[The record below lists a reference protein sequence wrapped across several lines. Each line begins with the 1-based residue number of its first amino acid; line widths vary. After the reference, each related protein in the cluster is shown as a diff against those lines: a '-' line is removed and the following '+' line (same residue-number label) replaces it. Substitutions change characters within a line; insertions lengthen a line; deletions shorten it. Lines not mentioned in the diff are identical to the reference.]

1 METIL
6 PATAQT
12 FLQAQESFARFRR
25 ALRRSD
31 QQSLDSLLAAVYR
44 HLPPVASAGE
54 SLPLEI
60 LLLAM
65 LVEEHRTV
73 LQLRQRIQDLKE
85 SSWQRSGWQRPG

>member
-1 METIL
+1 MENIL

-12 FLQAQESFARFRR
+12 LLQTQESFARFRR

-31 QQSLDSLLAAVYR
+31 QQSLDILLAAVCR
-44 HLPPVASAGE
+44 HLPLVANAGG
-54 SLPLEI
+54 SLPFEI

-73 LQLRQRIQDLKE
+73 LRLRQRIQDLQQ
-85 SSWQRSGWQRPG
+85 SSWQRLG